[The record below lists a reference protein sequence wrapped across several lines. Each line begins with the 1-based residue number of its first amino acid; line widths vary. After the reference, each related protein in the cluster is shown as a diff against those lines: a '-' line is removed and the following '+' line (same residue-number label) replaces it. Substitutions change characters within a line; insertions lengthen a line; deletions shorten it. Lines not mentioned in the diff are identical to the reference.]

1 MLSGLLKVA
10 AGFMRKDSRLSRI
23 LHALIHLKFL
33 ERAVTS
39 EELGQMLS
47 TNPVVVRRT
56 MALLK
61 DSGYVTSVKG
71 HSGGWRLNRCLS
83 EITLYD
89 IYKLVGESSVF
100 TIGLTDEHNNCA
112 VEKAVNSSLAG
123 VLNEAE
129 AFMLKRFKAITIQSL
144 AEDFSKEL
152 ATKAT

>member
-1 MLSGLLKVA
+1 
-10 AGFMRKDSRLSRI
+10 MRKDSRLSRI

-47 TNPVVVRRT
+47 TNPVVIRRT

-61 DSGYVTSVKG
+61 QSGYVTSVKG
-71 HSGGWRLNRCLS
+71 HNGGWRLNKSLS
-83 EITLYD
+83 DITLYD
-89 IYKLVGESSVF
+89 IYKLVGEGSVF
-100 TIGLTDEHNNCA
+100 TIGLTDEHKNCA

-129 AFMLKRFKAITIQSL
+129 ALMLTRFQEITIQSL
-144 AEDFSKEL
+144 AECFSKEIS
-152 ATKAT
+152 TIRSPS